1 MAPLIQ
7 TRPTLISR
15 LGWLL
20 GAWFGC
26 GLAPVAPATVA
37 SFAAVVLYYFLPV
50 AEDSIILYLMIGL
63 GFVLGVWA
71 TGTLSTTSRP
81 DPSLAV
87 MDEVIGMW
95 ATCLLL
101 PKSII
106 WLSAAFLC
114 FRILDVVKPWPINR
128 LERLPGG
135 MGIMADDLAAGVL
148 GALILNG
155 VRIAF
160 FTT

>member
-1 MAPLIQ
+1 MG
-7 TRPTLISR
+7 S
-15 LGWLL
+15 G
-20 GAWFGC
+20 FGC

-37 SFAAVVLYYFLPV
+37 SFAAVAVYYFLPISG
-50 AEDSIILYLMIGL
+50 DSIILYLMVGA
-63 GFVLGVWA
+63 GFVLVVWA
-71 TGTLSTTSRP
+71 TGTLASAGRP

-101 PKSII
+101 PKTIP
-106 WLSAAFLC
+106 WLAAAFLC

-135 MGIMADDLAAGVL
+135 LGIMADDLAAGFA

-155 VRIAF
+155 LRTAF
-160 FTT
+160 FA

>member
-1 MAPLIQ
+1 MIQ
-7 TRPTLISR
+7 ICRSSIGR
-15 LGWLL
+15 VGWVLGS
-20 GAWFGC
+20 GMGC

-37 SFAAVVLYYFLPV
+37 SFAAVAVYYFIPI
-50 AEDSIILYLMIGL
+50 AGDSIILYLMIVV
-63 GFVLGVWA
+63 GFGLGVWA
-71 TGTLSTTSRP
+71 TGTLSTADRP

-101 PKSII
+101 PKSIL
-106 WLSAAFLC
+106 WLAAAFLC

-135 MGIMADDLAAGVL
+135 LGIMADDLAAGL
-148 GALILNG
+148 AGALILNG
-155 VRIAF
+155 LRIAF
-160 FTT
+160 FP

>member
-1 MAPLIQ
+1 MIQ
-7 TRPTLISR
+7 IWRSGMGR

-20 GAWFGC
+20 GSGLGF

-37 SFAAVVLYYFLPV
+37 SFAAVALYYFFPISG
-50 AEDSIILYLMIGL
+50 DSTILYLMVGV
-63 GFVLGVWA
+63 GFALGVWA
-71 TGTLSTTSRP
+71 TGTLSSARHP

-101 PKSII
+101 PKSIP
-106 WLSAAFLC
+106 WLAAAFLC

-135 MGIMADDLAAGVL
+135 LGIMADDLAAGL
-148 GALILNG
+148 AGALILNG
-155 VRIAF
+155 LRIAF
-160 FTT
+160 FD

>member
-1 MAPLIQ
+1 MAALLIQ
-7 TRPTLISR
+7 MYRTGMGRV
-15 LGWLL
+15 GWLL
-20 GAWFGC
+20 GSGLGC

-37 SFAAVVLYYFLPV
+37 SVAAVAVYYFLPIS
-50 AEDSIILYLMIGL
+50 EDSITLYLMVGV

-71 TGTLSTTSRP
+71 TGTLATPGRP

-101 PKSII
+101 PKSIP
-106 WLSAAFLC
+106 WLAAAFLC

-135 MGIMADDLAAGVL
+135 LGIMADDLAAGL
-148 GALILNG
+148 AGALILNG
-155 VRIAF
+155 LRIAF
-160 FTT
+160 FP

>member
-1 MAPLIQ
+1 MG
-7 TRPTLISR
+7 T
-15 LGWLL
+15 
-20 GAWFGC
+20 

-37 SFAAVVLYYFLPV
+37 SFAAVVLYYFLPISG
-50 AEDSIILYLMIGL
+50 DSIALYLMIGV

-71 TGTLSTTSRP
+71 TGTLATAERP

-87 MDEVIGMW
+87 MDEFIGMW

-101 PKSII
+101 PKSIP
-106 WLSAAFLC
+106 WLVAAFLC

-135 MGIMADDLAAGVL
+135 QGIMADDLAAGLV
-148 GALILNG
+148 GAVILNG
-155 VRIAF
+155 LRAAF
-160 FTT
+160 FT

>member
-1 MAPLIQ
+1 MGSGL
-7 TRPTLISR
+7 
-15 LGWLL
+15 
-20 GAWFGC
+20 GC

-50 AEDSIILYLMIGL
+50 SEDSVILYLMVGV

-71 TGTLSTTSRP
+71 TGTLSTASRP

-101 PKSII
+101 PKSIP
-106 WLSAAFLC
+106 WLVAAFLC
-114 FRILDVVKPWPINR
+114 FRLLDVVKPWPINR

-135 MGIMADDLAAGVL
+135 LGIMTDDLAAGLV

-155 VRIAF
+155 VRIAVF
-160 FTT
+160 P

>member
-1 MAPLIQ
+1 M
-7 TRPTLISR
+7 
-15 LGWLL
+15 
-20 GAWFGC
+20 
-26 GLAPVAPATVA
+26 A
-37 SFAAVVLYYFLPV
+37 SFAAVALYFFLPV
-50 AEDSIILYLMIGL
+50 AEDSITLYLMVGV

-71 TGTLSTTSRP
+71 TGTLSTASDP

-101 PKSII
+101 DKSIP
-106 WLSAAFLC
+106 WLVAAFLC

-135 MGIMADDLAAGVL
+135 LGIMADDLAAGFV
-148 GALILNG
+148 GALILFG
-155 VRIAF
+155 LRIIF
-160 FTT
+160 FT

>member
-1 MAPLIQ
+1 MGRA
-7 TRPTLISR
+7 
-15 LGWLL
+15 GWLL
-20 GAWFGC
+20 GSGLGC

-37 SFAAVVLYYFLPV
+37 SFAAMALYYILPV
-50 AEDSIILYLMIGL
+50 SQDSIILYLMVGV

-71 TGTLSTTSRP
+71 TGTLSTAGRP

-101 PKSII
+101 PKSIP
-106 WLSAAFLC
+106 WLAAAFIC

-135 MGIMADDLAAGVL
+135 LGIMADDLAAGLL

-155 VRIAF
+155 LRMAF
-160 FTT
+160 FP

>member
-1 MAPLIQ
+1 MIQ
-7 TRPTLISR
+7 ICQTAMGRV
-15 LGWLL
+15 GWLL
-20 GAWFGC
+20 GSGLGC

-50 AEDSIILYLMIGL
+50 SEDSIILYLMVGV

-71 TGTLSTTSRP
+71 TGTLSTASRP

-101 PKSII
+101 PKSIP
-106 WLSAAFLC
+106 WLVAAFLC
-114 FRILDVVKPWPINR
+114 FRLLDVVKPWPINR

-135 MGIMADDLAAGVL
+135 LGIMTDDLAAGLV

-155 VRIAF
+155 VRIAVF
-160 FTT
+160 P